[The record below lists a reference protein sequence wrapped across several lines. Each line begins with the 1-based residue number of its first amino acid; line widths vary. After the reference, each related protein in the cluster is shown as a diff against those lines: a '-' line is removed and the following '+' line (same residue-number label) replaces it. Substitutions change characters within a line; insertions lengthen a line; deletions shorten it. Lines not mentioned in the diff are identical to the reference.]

1 MGGLRRLF
9 FYVTVV
15 RTLSRYGTTFPSTR
29 ALCMLARAEYG
40 TTGTGT
46 TGTFGLPLSAPLPRR
61 QRQRSMYGHEL
72 FYLFRTSTHVCIE
85 RVMLPRMRD
94 CGSEMQGSQ
103 QSVAGE

>member
-1 MGGLRRLF
+1 MVPRFRR
-9 FYVTVV
+9 
-15 RTLSRYGTTFPSTR
+15 R
-29 ALCMLARAEYG
+29 ALCACSLVLS
-40 TTGTGT
+40 TVPGTGT